1 MPSETSTSPLWR
13 YATLTDV
20 GRVRQNNED
29 AIVILPEQ
37 GVAVLADGMGGY
49 NAGEV
54 ASALATELVASAL
67 AQWLA
72 ESCGEIAP
80 EDIARAMHASVASAN
95 HAIFEAAH
103 TRAECLGMGTT
114 LVMAVCHGDCVHV
127 GHVGDSR
134 AYLWRGG
141 ELTRITRDHS
151 LLQERM
157 DAGLMTPE
165 EAAESGF
172 RGFVTRALGVEDW
185 VQLDVSEMR
194 ARTGDVI
201 LLCSDGLTDMVDDS
215 RLASLLAQSAELH
228 EAARALVDEANAN
241 GGRDNVSVALC
252 RFTGWAKKTGFLSKL
267 QRK

>member
-1 MPSETSTSPLWR
+1 MPSETSASPLWR

-20 GRVRQNNED
+20 GRVRQNNKD
-29 AIVILPEQ
+29 TIVIHPEQ
-37 GVAVLADGMGGY
+37 GVTILADGTGGY

-72 ESCGEIAP
+72 ESCSEIAP

-151 LLQERM
+151 LLQKR
-157 DAGLMTPE
+157 
-165 EAAESGF
+165 
-172 RGFVTRALGVEDW
+172 
-185 VQLDVSEMR
+185 
-194 ARTGDVI
+194 
-201 LLCSDGLTDMVDDS
+201 
-215 RLASLLAQSAELH
+215 
-228 EAARALVDEANAN
+228 
-241 GGRDNVSVALC
+241 
-252 RFTGWAKKTGFLSKL
+252 
-267 QRK
+267 

>member
-1 MPSETSTSPLWR
+1 MSSNTKTGLPWR
-13 YATLTDV
+13 YATLTDM

-29 AIVILPEQ
+29 AIVIHPEQ

-54 ASALATELVASAL
+54 ASALATELVASNL

-80 EDIARAMHASVASAN
+80 DDIARVMHASVANAN
-95 HAIFEAAH
+95 LAIFEAAH
-103 TRAECLGMGTT
+103 TRAECFGMGTT
-114 LVMAVCHGDCVHV
+114 LVMAICHGACVHV

-151 LLQERM
+151 VLQERM

-172 RGFVTRALGVEDW
+172 RGFVTRALGVESW
-185 VQLDVSEMR
+185 VLLDINQVQAR
-194 ARTGDVI
+194 AGDVI
-201 LLCSDGLTDMVDDS
+201 LLCSDGLTDMVDDKRIS
-215 RLASLLAQSAELH
+215 SLLAQSGELH
-228 EAARALVDEANAN
+228 EAARALVDEANAQ
-241 GGRDNVSVALC
+241 GGRDNISVALC
-252 RFTGWAKKTGFLSKL
+252 RFTGLTKKAGLLSRL

>member
-1 MPSETSTSPLWR
+1 MPSETSASPLWR

-114 LVMAVCHGDCVHV
+114 LVMAVC
-127 GHVGDSR
+127 HVGDSR